1 MKKALLIILALT
13 LCLAMAGCGAKESG
27 TEPEEPAETETETE
41 EEAEETDQED
51 QQEGEDAS
59 ILAFPPFE
67 SMDAYGQPLSSA
79 IFSGKDVT
87 MINLWGTY
95 CSPCIGEMPELEK
108 ISQALPENAQ
118 ILGLVI
124 DVAKGDQDMMA
135 SAQEIIESTGVTYP
149 SILVTEELLPMLYS
163 FQYVPT
169 TLFVDSEGK
178 VIADMVIGAD
188 LEKYV
193 STLESLLE
201 GWTYE
206 G

>member
-1 MKKALLIILALT
+1 MTDYKDFIEHKAVSALH
-13 LCLAMAGCGAKESG
+13 
-27 TEPEEPAETETETE
+27 
-41 EEAEETDQED
+41 TDSIQV
-51 QQEGEDAS
+51 DADD
-59 ILAFPPFE
+59 L
-67 SMDAYGQPLSSA
+67 
-79 IFSGKDVT
+79 
-87 MINLWGTY
+87 N
-95 CSPCIGEMPELEK
+95 
-108 ISQALPENAQ
+108 
-118 ILGLVI
+118 
-124 DVAKGDQDMMA
+124 
-135 SAQEIIESTGVTYP
+135 
-149 SILVTEELLPMLYS
+149 PMLYS

>member
-41 EEAEETDQED
+41 EEAEETDQEG
-51 QQEGEDAS
+51 QQESEDAS
-59 ILAFPPFE
+59 VLAFPSFE
-67 SMDAYGQPLSSA
+67 SMDAYGQPISSA
-79 IFSGKDVT
+79 VFSGKDVT
-87 MINLWGTY
+87 MVNVWGTY
-95 CSPCIGEMPELEK
+95 CPPCVGEMPELEK
-108 ISQALPENAQ
+108 LSQPESAQ
-118 ILGLVI
+118 MVGLLI
-124 DVAKGDQDMMA
+124 DVAKGDQSMMA
-135 SAQEIIESTGVTYP
+135 EAQEIIEQTGVTYP
-149 SILVTEELLPMLYS
+149 SILVTDELLPLVYS

-178 VIADMVIGAD
+178 VIADPVIGAD

>member
-1 MKKALLIILALT
+1 MKRHLLIILTLV
-13 LCLAMAGCGAKESG
+13 LCLALAACGAKEAAPAPAE
-27 TEPEEPAETETETE
+27 TEPEET
-41 EEAEETDQED
+41 ED
-51 QQEGEDAS
+51 QSGESTDV
-59 ILAFPPFE
+59 LAIPAFE
-67 SMDAYGQPLSSA
+67 STDAYGEPLTSD
-79 IFSGKDVT
+79 IFSSKDVT

-118 ILGLVI
+118 MLGLVI